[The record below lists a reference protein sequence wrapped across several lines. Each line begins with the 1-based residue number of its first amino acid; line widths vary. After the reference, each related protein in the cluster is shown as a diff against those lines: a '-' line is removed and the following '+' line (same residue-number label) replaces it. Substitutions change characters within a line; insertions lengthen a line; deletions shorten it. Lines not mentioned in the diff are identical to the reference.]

1 MSECWPSWGKAEER
15 GTVTEKDWRPLNV
28 DVQKRIHGQ
37 VGKIVV
43 SVGAETEE

>member
-1 MSECWPSWGKAEER
+1 MAEEM
-15 GTVTEKDWRPLNV
+15 GTVMRPLNV

-37 VGKIVV
+37 VEKIVV